1 MIRPLRDRVLVRP
14 IEYEHPTLFVAGI
27 ELHKGEVVAVGPGRR
42 LKRKIPWLL
51 PQEVHAEGRSIQPS
65 QTFYVEDGPETGAVV
80 PVPVKV
86 GDIVE
91 YGFRDAFAVKHHD
104 YTHGERLLVIW
115 SKNIYGLAERDA
127 PTGLLEQTSAAIDA

>member
-1 MIRPLRDRVLVRP
+1 MTDALPPASEVATTVPLN
-14 IEYEHPTLFVAGI
+14 EYAPLAS
-27 ELHKGEVVAVGPGRR
+27 P
-42 LKRKIPWLL
+42 
-51 PQEVHAEGRSIQPS
+51 
-65 QTFYVEDGPETGAVV
+65 V

-127 PTGLLEQTSAAIDA
+127 HTGLLEQTSAAIDA